1 MRNKIER
8 DLLISELIYKH
19 FRGELSAEEEEILTS
34 WLSNPENE
42 AFFLSLRDS
51 DRLYQKMMY
60 VQEVDTEAH
69 FRKLQEKI
77 DHQKQLR
84 RLPWWIGAA
93 ALLAISVG
101 VWWMVDIEPV
111 VEPGF
116 QMAREFPLED
126 QTVLHTPQ
134 GDVVYLA
141 DSVNKLVPEMLKK
154 KALEPMVAAQPAAVK
169 YNLLATSSR
178 GKIEVMLSDSSR
190 VWLNAGSELKYPDV
204 FGQDRR
210 EVYLKGEAYFEVS
223 KNPARPFV
231 VHTGAHNI
239 EVLGTQFNVKAID
252 RESCVTT
259 LVEGCVRM
267 RNRRN
272 DTVVLRPGQQAESW
286 QGGDM
291 RVREVDL
298 RYDIAWKKDQFGFRE
313 ATLFHIME
321 ELSEW
326 YGFTFEIRNLRL
338 ANQIYTAIMPRF
350 QTADDV
356 LQLLQRTEDFVY
368 LEDTVGKHIVIREK

>member
-19 FRGELSAEEEEILTS
+19 LRGELSAEEEEILTS

-60 VQEVDTEAH
+60 VQEVDTDAH

-77 DHQKQLR
+77 GHQKQLR

-101 VWWMVDIEPV
+101 LWWMVGKEPV

-116 QMAREFPLED
+116 QMAREFLLED

-154 KALEPMVAAQPAAVK
+154 RSRQPMVAAQPAAVK

-204 FGQDRR
+204 FGQDSR

-272 DTVVLRPGQQAESW
+272 DTVVLHPGQQAESW

-313 ATLFHIME
+313 ATLFHIMK

-326 YGFTFEIRNLRL
+326 YGFTFEIRNLKL

-368 LEDTVGKHIVIREK
+368 IEDTVGKHIVIREK